1 MRISKVKYPLK
12 FKLKN
17 KPKRIFFVK
26 KLCFVKFFIIKFIF
40 KLFKSIIKYE

>member
-1 MRISKVKYPLK
+1 MKISKVKYPLK
-12 FKLKN
+12 FDML
-17 KPKRIFFVK
+17 KRIFFVK

>member
-26 KLCFVKFFIIKFIF
+26 NYTL
-40 KLFKSIIKYE
+40 

>member
-1 MRISKVKYPLK
+1 MNISKVKYPLK
-12 FKLKN
+12 FNIL
-17 KPKRIFFVK
+17 KRIFFLLTK